1 MKKIQLQDTAQ
12 WAELEKQQKQEI
24 MAKPLKTQKDVMPQK
39 TMATFAKPG
48 TRTYYERCRE
58 E

>member
-1 MKKIQLQDTAQ
+1 MKLQDTAQ

-24 MAKPLKTQKDVMPQK
+24 MAKPLKTPKDVMPKK
-39 TMATFAKPG
+39 TMATFAKPR